1 MCDFHVNILFGVSG
15 QSRVAHHEMY
25 SQTELNHD
33 PMVTTTEELKEN
45 LRSNSSRGL

>member
-1 MCDFHVNILFGVSG
+1 MYNFHVNILFLVSG
-15 QSRVAHHEMY
+15 ESRVVHDEMY

-33 PMVTTTEELKEN
+33 PTVTTAKELKEN